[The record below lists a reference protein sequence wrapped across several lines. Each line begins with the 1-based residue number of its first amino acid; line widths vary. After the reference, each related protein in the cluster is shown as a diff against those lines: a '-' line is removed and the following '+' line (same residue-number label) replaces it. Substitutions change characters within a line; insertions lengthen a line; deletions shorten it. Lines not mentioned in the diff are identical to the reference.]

1 MSSLITQQFEQYIA
15 QQTLNHG
22 TVTFDEFIF
31 ANIPGLT
38 ENNLSEHLTMPSEEH
53 IVHRQAVSQAGIV
66 NENAVVY
73 SVTIGTEIGDFD
85 FNFIGL
91 LNKTQNILAVAIATN
106 PIKKVKNQNN
116 QQGNSITRSILL
128 EFSGAKALTGINVS
142 AETWQIDFTLRLTG
156 VDEKIHFVNRDLY
169 GRAIFFE
176 ESFLVK
182 RKQENQFTINAGVA
196 YVEGVRAP
204 LMQTEDIILS
214 LPCSVYVDVVHHC
227 TVTGAYQTEVK
238 FLKAEKQDYID
249 SAGYQHY
256 VQILADID
264 VSGNVTDRRIL
275 SPFLGIKP
283 NDLDEDSVSKAGKNG
298 HWHKLPFAS
307 LLKKG
312 IVKLYSG
319 NDSESEEMAAT
330 PKAVKGLKALI
341 DALTRNLTN
350 YIPNSKKSNAVNS
363 TSSDTVATSYAVKT
377 AYDKGVEAKNA
388 ADKAQSAANAAQQTA
403 NAKQSPATTLAGYGI
418 ADFKVT
424 TLTSEDLNTIQVAG
438 NYGQSMDANATSERH
453 YPENKAGS
461 LLVIKSAY
469 DWKQVYLVWNS
480 GRIYVRNKTSGG
492 VWLGWVRV
500 DAIDSVNKSGDTM
513 TGTLNIK
520 VSDYSS
526 VRTYNSS
533 GYSVRWECAPASGN
547 EMAAVVY
554 ATPTETVQF
563 KAIFPKKNGTVA
575 YITDITKTAV
585 GLGSLENHAVSNS
598 GGSNNYVLRDSAG
611 DIVARLLRSNYNDQ
625 NNISGAIAFRVNNST
640 DNYTRYCNS
649 PAAVR
654 SWLGLHA
661 SATRAASWSE
671 ITGKPT
677 TAAGLGVNDFDARVT
692 NLFTYQKVGN
702 FEIRKYPDGTMIQIY
717 IMKQYEVRGWIEK
730 KFNWAQAFVGVPSI
744 FTDVFSSFNGSNT
757 FGVTVL
763 TKSTNATCYYW
774 EYEVG
779 GAINQGN
786 VSLQFFAIGRWK

>member
-1 MSSLITQQFEQYIA
+1 MASLITQQFEQYIA

-38 ENNLSEHLTMPSEEH
+38 ENNLSEHLTMPNEEY
-53 IVHRQAVSQAGIV
+53 IVHRQTVSQAGIV

-142 AETWQIDFTLRLTG
+142 AETWQIDFTLRLSG
-156 VDEKIHFVNRDLY
+156 IDEKIHFVNRDLY
-169 GRAIFFE
+169 GRAIFFD

-196 YVEGVRAP
+196 YIEGVRAH

-227 TVTGAYQTEVK
+227 SVTGAYQTEVK

-264 VSGNVTDRRIL
+264 ASGNVTDRRIL

-283 NDLDEDSVSKAGKNG
+283 NDLDEGSVSNADKTG
-298 HWHKLPFAS
+298 HSHKLPLAS

-319 NDSESEEMAAT
+319 TDSDAEDLAAT

-341 DALTRNLTN
+341 DAHTRNLTN
-350 YIPNSKKSNAVNS
+350 YIPNSKKSNEINS
-363 TSSDTVATSYAVKT
+363 TSSDTVATSQAVKT
-377 AYDKGVEAKNA
+377 AYDKGVEAKTA
-388 ADKAQSAANAAQQTA
+388 ADNAQKSANAAQATA

-418 ADFKVT
+418 TDFVVKG
-424 TLTSEDLNTIQVAG
+424 EPNT
-438 NYGQSMDANATSERH
+438 ANAR
-453 YPENKAGS
+453 N
-461 LLVIKSAY
+461 LLVDGIYAFSSGGINLPTGGAYKILNLGGGNGEWRHQLAIKAYSSEIYLSSQVSPSSAEWLPWKRIDGA
-469 DWKQVYLVWNS
+469 DWS
-480 GRIYVRNKTSGG
+480 EVRNKPAQATRWPTWNEVTSKPANLVYSSSFSASGG
-492 VWLGWVRV
+492 
-500 DAIDSVNKSGDTM
+500 T
-513 TGTLNIK
+513 
-520 VSDYSS
+520 
-526 VRTYNSS
+526 
-533 GYSVRWECAPASGN
+533 
-547 EMAAVVY
+547 
-554 ATPTETVQF
+554 
-563 KAIFPKKNGTVA
+563 
-575 YITDITKTAV
+575 
-585 GLGSLENHAVSNS
+585 
-598 GGSNNYVLRDSAG
+598 NNYVSRDGSG
-611 DIVARLLRSNYNDQ
+611 DIVARLLRATYNDQ
-625 NNISGAIAFRVNNST
+625 SNISGAIAFRVNNST

-654 SWLGLHA
+654 TWLGLHA
-661 SATRAASWSE
+661 SATRAADWADITNKPAQATRWPTFSE
-671 ITGKPT
+671 VGSKPT
-677 TAAGLGVNDFDARVT
+677 TVSGYGISDFDSRVT
-692 NLFTYQKVGN
+692 KLFTYQKVGN
-702 FEIRKYPDGTMIQIY
+702 FEIRKYPDGTMIQTY
-717 IMKQYEVRGWIEK
+717 IVLRGDFDGHWSEK
-730 KFNWAQAFVGVPSI
+730 SFNWAQAFVGVPLI
-744 FTDVFSSFNGSNT
+744 FTHTSTSYNGSHDA
-757 FGVTVL
+757 GVTIRMK
-763 TKSTNATCYYW
+763 TTNATCYYW
-774 EYEVG
+774 EYEIG
-779 GAINQGN
+779 GANQGN
-786 VSLQFFAIGRWK
+786 LKIQFLGIGRWK